1 MGDASK
7 CSVAQPPRSKDHNRA
22 LRRFEMSFNKECKT
36 AYRLFGL
43 GFIAVGLLAITFT
56 GTGRAQS
63 QKSEGETEI
72 RVSRNSDGETIEV
85 KARNVELT
93 KDGSDVKRIAKDG
106 YLYIDT
112 ERSGVK
118 RHLKMVQSADGKLQ
132 RTFSVNGQASPF
144 DAEAQEWL
152 SKILVE
158 FLHQP
163 ERSSERVVRP

>member
-1 MGDASK
+1 
-7 CSVAQPPRSKDHNRA
+7 
-22 LRRFEMSFNKECKT
+22 MSFSKECKT

-43 GFIAVGLLAITFT
+43 GSIAIIGLLAITFT

-63 QKSEGETEI
+63 QKSESENEI
-72 RVSRNSDGETIEV
+72 RVSRNSNGEKLEV
-85 KARNVELT
+85 KARNVEVT
-93 KDGSDVKRIAKDG
+93 EDGSDVKRIAKGG

-112 ERSGVK
+112 ERGGVK

-158 FLHQP
+158 FLHRP
-163 ERSSERVVRP
+163 EHSTERRVNP